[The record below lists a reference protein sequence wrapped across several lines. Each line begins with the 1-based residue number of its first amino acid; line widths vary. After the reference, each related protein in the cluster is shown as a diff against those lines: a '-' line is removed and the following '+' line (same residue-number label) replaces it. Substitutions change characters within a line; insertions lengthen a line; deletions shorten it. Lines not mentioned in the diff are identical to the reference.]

1 MTTPINTDHLQNTLR
16 ALETAYSMYQRAVE
30 EREPTMQ
37 EVLRMAIIEGF
48 ELAQEISFRLI
59 RRRLRDFGY
68 GIRRIEATP
77 VRELL
82 RLAAQHSLL
91 AIPEVERW
99 FTYRDNR
106 NSTAHDYGDA
116 FVQQTLT
123 LLPDFIRDAY
133 ALAERLRTGATIVED
148 DL

>member
-30 EREPTMQ
+30 EQEPTTQ
-37 EVLRMAIIEGF
+37 EVLRMAIIKGF
-48 ELAQEISFRLI
+48 ELAQEVSFRLI

-68 GIRRIEATP
+68 GIRRLEATP

-82 RLAAQHSLL
+82 RLDAQHYLL
-91 AIPEVERW
+91 SIPEVERW

-133 ALAERLRTGATIVED
+133 ALAERLRTGKTIVED